1 MVVGEALCGLP
12 WFRDPVAA
20 GRHTGRPLRGHNVS
34 QKGSTLVTNEG
45 QFAGKVALVTGGG
58 SGIGRG
64 AAIDL
69 ARKGAKVAALS
80 RQQERID
87 EVCAEIEEAGGSTL
101 GISAD
106 VTSQEE
112 LEDAVRWIDETWGR
126 LDCVVA
132 NAGKNGVFAPLD
144 DLTLDE
150 WNDTIAT
157 NLTSTFLTVRASLP
171 LLKRQG
177 GSIVVVSSING
188 SRTFNYPGA
197 VAYSTSK
204 AGQVAFTKMVA
215 NELAQ
220 HGIRINVVCP
230 GAIETNI
237 QEATFPRNIDRV
249 RWPVE
254 FPKGVF
260 PLTGGP
266 AQPSRVA
273 KVISF
278 LLSDDADY
286 VNGTEIWVDSG
297 SSLLTG

>member
-1 MVVGEALCGLP
+1 MSYASFE
-12 WFRDPVAA
+12 
-20 GRHTGRPLRGHNVS
+20 
-34 QKGSTLVTNEG
+34 
-45 QFAGKVALVTGGG
+45 GKVALVTGGG

-64 AAIDL
+64 AAVDL
-69 ARKGAKVAALS
+69 GQRGAKVAVLA
-80 RQQERID
+80 RKQDRID
-87 EVCAEIEEAGGSTL
+87 EVCAEIEAAGSEAL

-106 VTSQEE
+106 VKSQEQ
-112 LEDAVRWIDETWGR
+112 LEDAIRQIDEKWGR
-126 LDCVVA
+126 LDAVVV

-157 NLTSTFLTVRASLP
+157 NLTSTFLTVRSSLP

-177 GSIVVVSSING
+177 GAIVVISSVNG

-215 NELAQ
+215 TELGQ
-220 HGIRINVVCP
+220 QGIRINVVCP
-230 GAIETNI
+230 GAVTTNI
-237 QEATFPRNIDRV
+237 NTEGTFPRNIDTI
-249 RWPVE
+249 RWPVQY
-254 FPKGVF
+254 PKGTH

-266 AQPSRVA
+266 ASIDQIG

-278 LLSDDADY
+278 LLSDDASHIS
-286 VNGTEIWVDSG
+286 GTEMWFDG
-297 SSLLTG
+297 GASLLVG

>member
-1 MVVGEALCGLP
+1 M
-12 WFRDPVAA
+12 
-20 GRHTGRPLRGHNVS
+20 
-34 QKGSTLVTNEG
+34 TNEG
-45 QFAGKVALVTGGG
+45 QFSGKVALVTGGG

-69 ARKGAKVAALS
+69 ASKGAKVAVLS
-80 RQQERID
+80 RNQERID
-87 EVCAEIEEAGGSTL
+87 EVCAEIESHGGSAI

-106 VTSQEE
+106 VTSEE
-112 LEDAVRWIDETWGR
+112 QLNEAIRQIDETWGR
-126 LDCVVA
+126 LDGVVV

-150 WNDTIAT
+150 WNDTLTT
-157 NLTSTFLTVRASLP
+157 NLTSTFLTTKASLT

-177 GSIVVVSSING
+177 GAIVVVSSING
-188 SRTFNYPGA
+188 SRTFKYPGA

-204 AGQVAFTKMVA
+204 AGQVAFTKMVTT
-215 NELAQ
+215 ELAQ

-237 QEATFPRNIDRV
+237 QEATFPRNIDQI

-266 AQPSRVA
+266 AQPSQVA
-273 KVISF
+273 SVISF
-278 LLSDDADY
+278 LLSDDASY
-286 VNGTEIWVDSG
+286 VSGTEVWVDSG

>member
-1 MVVGEALCGLP
+1 
-12 WFRDPVAA
+12 VA
-20 GRHTGRPLRGHNVS
+20 
-34 QKGSTLVTNEG
+34 NEG

-64 AAIDL
+64 AAMDL
-69 ARKGAKVAALS
+69 AAKGARVAVLS

-87 EVCAEIEEAGGSTL
+87 EVCAELEGAGGSVL

-106 VTSQEE
+106 VTSQEQ
-112 LEDAVRWIDETWGR
+112 LEDAVRRIDERWGR

-150 WNDTIAT
+150 WNDTITT
-157 NLTSTFLTVRASLP
+157 NLTGTFLTVRASLP

-220 HGIRINVVCP
+220 HKIRINVVCP
-230 GAIETNI
+230 GAIDTNI
-237 QEATFPRNIDRV
+237 QEATFPRNIDQI

-254 FPKGVF
+254 YPQGVF

-266 AQPSRVA
+266 AQPPQVA

>member
-1 MVVGEALCGLP
+1 MAN
-12 WFRDPVAA
+12 D
-20 GRHTGRPLRGHNVS
+20 
-34 QKGSTLVTNEG
+34 G

-64 AAIDL
+64 AAVDL
-69 ARKGAKVAALS
+69 AQKGAKVAVLS
-80 RQQERID
+80 RKQDRID
-87 EVCAEIEEAGGSTL
+87 AVCAEIEAAGGEAL

-106 VTSQEE
+106 VTSQEQ
-112 LEDAVRWIDETWGR
+112 LEAAVRQIDETWGR
-126 LDCVVA
+126 LDAVVV

-157 NLTSTFLTVRASLP
+157 NLTSTFLTVRSSLP

-177 GSIVVVSSING
+177 GAIVVISSVNG

-215 NELAQ
+215 TELGQ
-220 HGIRINVVCP
+220 QGIRINVVCP
-230 GAIETNI
+230 GAIRTNI
-237 QEATFPRNIDRV
+237 PEATFPRNIDRI

-254 FPKGVF
+254 YPKGTH

-266 AQPSRVA
+266 AEPEQIG
-273 KVISF
+273 KTISF
-278 LLSDDADY
+278 LLSDDASHIS
-286 VNGTEIWVDSG
+286 GTEMWFDG
-297 SSLLTG
+297 GASLLVG